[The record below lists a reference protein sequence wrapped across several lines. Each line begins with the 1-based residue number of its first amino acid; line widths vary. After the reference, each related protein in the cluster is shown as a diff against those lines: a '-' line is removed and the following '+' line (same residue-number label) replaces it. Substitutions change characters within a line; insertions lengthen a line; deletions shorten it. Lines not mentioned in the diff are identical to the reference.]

1 MISLEDVRDAVIT
14 SFRTV
19 HNASYP
25 TVPVNYP
32 NYFVVDIEHFTGSF
46 FVNVSLN
53 YGYDISISDLS
64 GGDNIIKGTLE
75 VSTVTKYGTGTKAMS
90 TYSNMLMTNFLSKTL
105 NGVNYTRMRS
115 LQISPYP
122 GYIGIMNIIEFIC
135 I

>member
-1 MISLEDVRDAVIT
+1 MISLEDIRDTVIT
-14 SFRTV
+14 SFRTL

-32 NYFVVDIEHFTGSF
+32 NFFVVDLEHFTGSF
-46 FVNVSLN
+46 FVNVNIN
-53 YGYDISISDLS
+53 YGYDVWIADLGS
-64 GGDNIIKGTLE
+64 GNNIIKGTLE

-105 NGVNYTRMRS
+105 SGINYTRMRTY
-115 LQISPYP
+115 QISPYP
-122 GYIGIMNIIEFIC
+122 GYTGIMNIIEFVC